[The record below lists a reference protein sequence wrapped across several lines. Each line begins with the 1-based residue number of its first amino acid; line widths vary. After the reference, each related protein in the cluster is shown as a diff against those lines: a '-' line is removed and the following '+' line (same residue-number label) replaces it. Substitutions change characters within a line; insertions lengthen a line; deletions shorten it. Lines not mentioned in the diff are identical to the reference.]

1 MIPTLD
7 IAPLLAGT
15 AGARQRLAAELR
27 HALEN
32 VGFYI
37 LTGHG
42 VGLDRIEAVLEAAR
56 RFHALPLE
64 AKLAI
69 KANEHNVGYVGLNST
84 RSRASRVEGDAARKP
99 NLVEAFFMKR
109 DLSPDHRDVRAG
121 KLYRSANQWPDPAL
135 LPGFRE
141 TAVAYA
147 ATMEALARRLLP
159 LYALALDLPADFFDV
174 PFAEPQF
181 TLRLSHYP
189 PAEEGEADQFGLS
202 AHTDG
207 SFLTMLAQADLPG
220 LQIKLPDREWEEVD
234 APRGSIVV
242 NSGDLLRRWTNHRFL
257 STPHRALN
265 RTPGRHR
272 YAIPFF
278 FDASVDYPMACLPT
292 CCGPGNPPRYEP
304 ITYTEYIRWF
314 TSQNYDHVRERTGVE
329 TRDPGVPQSQ
339 HGHGTARDAHVRSA
353 P

>member
-1 MIPTLD
+1 MIPILD
-7 IAPLLAGT
+7 LGEFLAGEPR
-15 AGARQRLAAELR
+15 AREQLAAQLR
-27 HALEN
+27 DALEN

-37 LTGHG
+37 LTNHG
-42 VGLDRIEAVLEAAR
+42 IAATQIEATLAAAR
-56 RFHALPLE
+56 HFHALPL
-64 AKLAI
+64 ATRLAL

-84 RSRASRVEGDAARKP
+84 RSRASRVDGEAARKP
-99 NLVEAFFMKR
+99 NLVEAYFIKR
-109 DLSPDHRDVRAG
+109 DLAPDHPDVLAN
-121 KLYRSANQWPDPAL
+121 KLYRPANPWPDPAV

-141 TAVAYA
+141 TTVAYCHA
-147 ATMEALARRLLP
+147 MEALGRRMLP
-159 LYALALDLPADFFDV
+159 LYAMALGLAPDFFDV
-174 PFAEPQF
+174 PFAEPQY

-189 PAEEGEADQFGLS
+189 PAEDGEPDQFGLS

-220 LQIKLPDREWEEVD
+220 LQIKLPDGGWQDVD

-257 STPHRALN
+257 STPHRAIN
-265 RTPGRHR
+265 ANPGRHR

-292 CCGPGNPPRYEP
+292 CCSAGNPARYEP

-314 TSQNYDHVRERTGVE
+314 TSQNYDHVRAGIGVE
-329 TRDPGVPQSQ
+329 TRNPGVPQTQ
-339 HGHGTARDAHVRSA
+339 HDRSA
-353 P
+353 GA